1 MMWYNATGRIFE
13 KDNEIVDANV
23 DILNTQLQW
32 MIKSLLMLPDYQQRQ
47 QALAQLQSWL
57 NKTILSS
64 KGVAGGFKS
73 DGSIFH
79 HSQHYPAYA
88 KDAFGG
94 LAPSVYALSYSPFVF
109 HHQHMHA

>member
-1 MMWYNATGRIFE
+1 MVQRHWTNFR
-13 KDNEIVDANV
+13 KDEEIVDAN

-57 NKTILSS
+57 NKTTLSS

-73 DGSIFH
+73 DGSIFIIH
-79 HSQHYPAYA
+79 NIILLKTH
-88 KDAFGG
+88 
-94 LAPSVYALSYSPFVF
+94 LEV
-109 HHQHMHA
+109 

>member
-1 MMWYNATGRIFE
+1 FEARFIGGHILAKYYMLAWIQHAMMWYNATRRIFQ
-13 KDNEIVDANV
+13 KDNEIVAAND
-23 DILNTQLQW
+23 DIFNTQLQW

-79 HSQHYPAYA
+79 HSQ
-88 KDAFGG
+88 
-94 LAPSVYALSYSPFVF
+94 
-109 HHQHMHA
+109 